1 MYDIIVCVV
10 QKYIYFRA
18 ADVHR
23 TRVKYIYFGADA
35 YVMAS
40 SVYILLH
47 VKVYTIE
54 GVYTINDASHKVY
67 ILSRLHTLRWYESI
81 YL

>member
-23 TRVKYIYFGADA
+23 TRVKYIYFREDA
-35 YVMAS
+35 YILAS
-40 SVYILLH
+40 SVYILSL
-47 VKVYTIE
+47 E
-54 GVYTINDASHKVY
+54 GVYTINDSSHKVY

-81 YL
+81 SL